1 MSDDTTMIK
10 RVEDLLATPG
20 RRSAYVI
27 ILSGQAVGGRMFKLT
42 GPECILG
49 RGDGVDIR
57 VEDEGVSRR
66 HAKLTRD
73 EDGNVR
79 IVDLGS
85 TNGTFVN
92 GRRVDAR
99 PLSDGDRIQIGS
111 LTTLQFAWKDE
122 LEEQLQLELYE
133 QATRDPLTRIYNK
146 RLFEDRLEEEFA
158 YCLRHRVPLSLVMFD
173 LDFFKRVNDT
183 LGHPAGDHVL
193 QALAARVSDTIRT
206 EDLFCRYGGEEFAVI
221 MRESTENQAVI
232 FAERLRRLV
241 EAEPFVWNDTRIP
254 LTISLGVATLRDG
267 NFRVPA
273 ELVAAADRYLFRA
286 KGTRN
291 RVEAA
296 LISGL

>member
-10 RVEDLLATPG
+10 GVEALLAKPG

-27 ILSGQAVGGRMFKLT
+27 VLSGQAVGGRMFKLT
-42 GPECILG
+42 GTDCTVG

-57 VEDEGVSRR
+57 IDDEGVSRR
-66 HAKLTRD
+66 HAQFSWGD
-73 EDGNVR
+73 DGTVR
-79 IVDLGS
+79 LVDLGS
-85 TNGTFVN
+85 PNGTFVN
-92 GRRVDAR
+92 GRRIEVR
-99 PLSDGDRIQIGS
+99 PLVDGDRIQVGS
-111 LTTLQFAWKDE
+111 LTTLQFAWRDE
-122 LEEQLQLELYE
+122 LEEQLQAQLYE

-146 RLFEDRLEEEFA
+146 RLFEERLAEEFS
-158 YCLRHRVPLSLVMFD
+158 YCLRHRVVLSLVIFD
-173 LDFFKRVNDT
+173 IDYFKRVNDT

-193 QALAARVSDTIRT
+193 QALAARVSDTIRV

-221 MRESTENQAVI
+221 MRESAEDQAVI

-241 EAEPFVWNDTRIP
+241 QAEPFAWNDRRIP
-254 LTISLGVATLRDG
+254 VTISLGVATLKDG
-267 NFRVPA
+267 NFRLPG

-296 LISGL
+296 MISGP